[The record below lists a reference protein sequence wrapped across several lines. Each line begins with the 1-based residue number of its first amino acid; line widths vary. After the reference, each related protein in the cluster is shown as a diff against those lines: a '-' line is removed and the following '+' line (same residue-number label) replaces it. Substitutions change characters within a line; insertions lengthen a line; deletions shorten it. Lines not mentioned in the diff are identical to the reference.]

1 MKTLGLIGG
10 MSWESTVV
18 YYQALN
24 RLARARLG
32 GQASAKL
39 LIWSDDFAPMAAMQ
53 AAGDWDGLTRM
64 MIAAARKLEA
74 GGAEALL
81 ICANTMHKMAD
92 EVAAAISIPVIHIA
106 DETAARLK
114 AAGAKK
120 PLLLATRFT
129 MEGAFYVER
138 LARNGVDVFTPRPE
152 ERARLHAIIYEELI
166 QGVFSDASRAYL
178 VSVVA
183 RARDEES
190 ADAVIFGCTEFGLL
204 ASQAQT
210 PLPIFDTALI
220 HAEAGMRFALS

>member
-39 LIWSDDFAPMAAMQ
+39 LIWSDDFAPMAALQ
-53 AAGDWDGLTRM
+53 AAGDWAKLTDM

-81 ICANTMHKMAD
+81 ICANTMHRNAD
-92 EVAAAISIPVIHIA
+92 EVGAAISIPVIHIA

-114 AAGAKK
+114 AAGVKK

-129 MEGAFYVER
+129 MEGGFYVER
-138 LARNGVDVFTPRPE
+138 LARNGVSAFTPDAE
-152 ERARLHAIIYEELI
+152 ARARLHAIIYDELI
-166 QGVFSDASRAYL
+166 QGVFSPASRSYL
-178 VSVVA
+178 VDVVT
-183 RARDEES
+183 RARDDDG

-204 ASQAQT
+204 AAQEDV
-210 PLPIFDTALI
+210 PVPIFDTALI
-220 HAEAGMRFALS
+220 HAEAGMAFALA

>member
-10 MSWESTVV
+10 MSWESTAV

-39 LIWSDDFAPMAAMQ
+39 LIWSDDFAPIAALQ
-53 AAGDWDGLTRM
+53 AAGDWAALTAM

-74 GGAEALL
+74 GGADALL

-114 AAGAKK
+114 AAGVKK

-129 MEGAFYVER
+129 MEGGFYIDR
-138 LARNGVDVFTPRPE
+138 LARNGVAAFTPGDA
-152 ERARLHAIIYEELI
+152 ERARLHAIIYDELI
-166 QGVFSDASRAYL
+166 QGKFTGESRRYFAG
-178 VSVVA
+178 VIE
-183 RARDEES
+183 RARVENG
-190 ADAVIFGCTEFGLL
+190 ADAAIFGCTEFGLL
-204 ASQAQT
+204 AAQDDVS
-210 PLPIFDTALI
+210 LPVFDTALI
-220 HAEAGMRFALS
+220 HAEAGMNFSLT

>member
-18 YYQALN
+18 YYQALT

-53 AAGDWDGLTRM
+53 AAGDWDALTRM

-92 EVAAAISIPVIHIA
+92 EVAAATAIPVIHIA

-129 MEGAFYVER
+129 MEGGFYVER
-138 LARNGVDVFTPRPE
+138 LARSAVTAFTPKPE
-152 ERARLHAIIYEELI
+152 ERARLHAIIYDELI

-183 RARDEES
+183 RAREEEG

-204 ASQAQT
+204 APQEQT